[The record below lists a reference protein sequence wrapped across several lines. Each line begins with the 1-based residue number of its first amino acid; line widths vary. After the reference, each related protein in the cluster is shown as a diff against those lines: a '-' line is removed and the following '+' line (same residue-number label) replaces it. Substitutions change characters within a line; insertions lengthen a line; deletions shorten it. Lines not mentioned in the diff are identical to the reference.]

1 MSSAVLR
8 PNPGGPPR
16 LSLVVRSLD
25 RHFDRRKVLTGASF
39 ELHGGEALI
48 VTGPNGAGKST
59 LLRVLA
65 GLLRPTRGEIDFQV
79 DGQPV
84 RGADRLGRIGYLA
97 PDINPWGELTALENL
112 EMLARIKGVALA
124 KGGAQHRLD
133 DLGLPR
139 RVHRSPAGTLSTGQR
154 QRLKMSMAL
163 LGDPALLL
171 LDEPG
176 SNLDA
181 KGREMVAEVVRR
193 GRDLG
198 AVIIATNDPDEV
210 LLGEKRLELQI
221 VD

>member
-1 MSSAVLR
+1 MR
-8 PNPGGPPR
+8 Q
-16 LSLVVRSLD
+16 
-25 RHFDRRKVLTGASF
+25 
-39 ELHGGEALI
+39 GEVLI

-59 LLRVLA
+59 MLKILA
-65 GLLRPTRGEIDFQV
+65 GLLRPTRGEIEFEL
-79 DGQPV
+79 DGRPV
-84 RGADRLGRIGYLA
+84 RGADRLGRVGYLA
-97 PDINPWGELTALENL
+97 PDINPWGELTSLENL
-112 EMLARIKGVALA
+112 EMLARIKGAPLPA
-124 KGGAQHRLD
+124 GAAGARLEG
-133 DLGLPR
+133 LGLPR

-181 KGREMVAEVVRR
+181 MGREMVTAVVER
-193 GRDLG
+193 GRRTG

-210 LLGEKRLELQI
+210 RLGEKRLELQI